1 MSSRGCKLAFSKSV
15 FMYKS
20 GLKRQNKLFKWIP
33 LSLSL
38 KNFSRSVNKNATH
51 ICMRAMRHDQPVYLH
66 YAMRFTV
73 LLKGVAKRFVKEN
86 NVVVNGLWNADNRQR
101 PEIQRVKKTKKHAK
115 RGKNRNET
123 TGKSLKQPENS

>member
-20 GLKRQNKLFKWIP
+20 GLIRQNKLFKWIP

-38 KNFSRSVNKNATH
+38 NNFSRSVNINNATH

-101 PEIQRVKKTKKHAK
+101 PKIQRVKKTKKAREK
-115 RGKNRNET
+115 REKPERNHRKKSET
-123 TGKSLKQPENS
+123 A